1 VTNEQQIKLLGE
13 LADRFHKIL
22 GFATGQKILSSHP
35 FLTPTMREH
44 IVNEQMGVEI
54 DKLAADGFEQCVRA
68 LVELGAPDVSI
79 HECNPTEEP

>member
-1 VTNEQQIKLLGE
+1 MTNEQQIKLLGE

-35 FLTPTMREH
+35 F
-44 IVNEQMGVEI
+44 